1 MSALVAQSASSALHT
16 RAALLFLLA
25 AAATAISVAL
35 NLAFPELAPTGL
47 QQTVTRVIIH
57 TTILLGLWV
66 GLARTSLDR
75 RSRLATWLALAVP
88 FTAWLALVWWLAVDG
103 VFRTRPGAGIPALP
117 LAIFLPLLV
126 GIPVLLR
133 SRRVGQIL
141 DATPPPWLVGLQVY
155 RIFGSAFLV
164 AWAQGNLAGTFA
176 LPAGIGDVAVGL
188 LALPVAAY
196 LHSGAR
202 GGRAAAVAWNVLGIL
217 DLVNAVT
224 IGTLS
229 TPGPL
234 QLIVPDPPNLLL
246 GTYPTVMV
254 PAFAVP
260 SSILLHALSLRQ
272 LRRSARQA
280 PAEPVFASASG

>member
-1 MSALVAQSASSALHT
+1 MSVLVAESASSALPT
-16 RAALLFLLA
+16 RAVLLFVLA
-25 AAATAISVAL
+25 AAVTMVSVAL
-35 NLAFPELAPTGL
+35 NLAVPGLAPTEV
-47 QQTVTRVIIH
+47 QQTVTRMIIH
-57 TTILLGLWV
+57 ATILVGLWV
-66 GLARTSLDR
+66 GLSRTSFDR
-75 RSRLATWLALAVP
+75 RSRLALWLALAVP
-88 FTAWLALVWWLAVDG
+88 FTAWLGVVLGVGVDG

-126 GIPVLLR
+126 GVPVLLR

-141 DATPPPWLVGLQVY
+141 DATPPAWLIGLQVS

-188 LALPVAAY
+188 LALPVAIY
-196 LHSGAR
+196 LQSGAR
-202 GGRAAAVAWNVLGIL
+202 GGRAAAVAWNVLGIV

-234 QLIVPDPPNLLL
+234 QHIVPDPPNVLL
-246 GTYPTVMV
+246 GSFPTVLT

-272 LRRSARQA
+272 HRRSAQLA
-280 PAEPVFASASG
+280 PASPVFASASG